1 MKTLSLSIFICL
13 VFSVKV
19 AMPAEPQLSDT
30 VLIEDVTILSAH
42 MGQPQLHMDVL
53 LEDGRIERVLETGT
67 NPPSETII
75 NGSGKFLMPGLIDSH
90 VHLGHN
96 PMVNRDDAS
105 VFEALDH
112 AYRLQLPRSLLY
124 NGFTTVIDLDYAP
137 ERNGWLAESELV
149 PDVYHCGR
157 GVRFAGGYGP
167 AFVPPQFVQRVF
179 PNLVYEPKHKA
190 FWPDGMD
197 PEFYSVDA
205 AVERVVRSGAICLKT
220 YVETG
225 FGGVFEWASPSA
237 ETLSALAMAAHENG
251 LVFVVH
257 ANSAQ
262 AWQMSVDAGADVIA
276 HGLWHWDGDRREAE
290 LTDAALSAI
299 QNAVAAGVAVQP
311 TVQVVVGEKETLTG
325 ELLQDPL
332 TLPLL
337 PPSLSDY
344 LQSTKGRWSQRA
356 LSELYEEHN
365 PFADTTPETLIGV
378 SIDRAMKSMERFHRS
393 GGVLLMG
400 SDTPAQDGIG
410 NLPGLNGY
418 LEMLGWAKAGI
429 PLDRI
434 FWSVTLGNAKGFHID
449 DEVGSVEPGKQAD
462 LLLLN
467 TNPLQNVSAYNDIVV
482 VIVDGSVIK
491 RGDLSAR

>member
-1 MKTLSLSIFICL
+1 MKMLSLSIFICL
-13 VFSVKV
+13 VLSVKA

-30 VLIEDVTILSAH
+30 VLIDDVTILSAH
-42 MGQPQLHMDVL
+42 LGQPQYHMDVL
-53 LEDGRIERVLETGT
+53 LEDGRIKRILETGT

-75 NGSGKFLMPGLIDSH
+75 DGSGKFLMPGLIDSH

-105 VFEALDH
+105 VFKALNH

-124 NGFTTVIDLDYAP
+124 HGFTTVIDLDYAP

-179 PNLVYEPKHKA
+179 PNLVYEPKHEA

-197 PEFYSVDA
+197 PELYTVDA
-205 AVERVVRSGAICLKT
+205 AVARVVRSGAVCLKT

-237 ETLSALAMAAHENG
+237 ETLSAMATAAHENG

-276 HGLWHWDGDRREAE
+276 HGMWHWDGNRRRSE
-290 LTDAALSAI
+290 LTDAALAAI

-311 TVQVVVGEKETLTG
+311 TVQVVVGEKVTLTG
-325 ELLQDPL
+325 ELLQDPR
-332 TLPLL
+332 TLSLL
-337 PPSLSDY
+337 PPGLFDY
-344 LQSTKGRWSQRA
+344 LQSVKGRWSQRA
-356 LSELYEEHN
+356 LLELYEEHN
-365 PFADTTPETLIGV
+365 PFADTTPETLIGA
-378 SIDRAMKSMERFHRS
+378 SIDRAKKSMKRFHRS

-467 TNPLQNVSAYNDIVV
+467 TNPLKDVSAYNDIAVV
-482 VIVDGSVIK
+482 MLDGKAIK